1 MWSPDMALMA
11 ALDETDLVAVVSN
24 LTKVVDGLAR
34 QDQRFFLGFGV
45 FETTAV
51 VTSAFVTGYVL
62 TEDPTGRQ
70 HAHDVSE
77 LRVYLAWRSAMLFLL
92 GHVVFT
98 IFVIVLELQHGWS
111 GKDLFWLVMLMYAP
125 WAPVAKQVRLTLGA
139 WKGVR
144 SMMRARA
151 VSNTLVAV
159 MREGFYLGYAGISI
173 ATTGREVFGLSPRPI
188 RDKMCSM
195 SCFFSGDVGKIDD
208 KVQKAL
214 SNADGLPQTKAAV
227 RRGWPLRKVS
237 WWRRLA
243 IRYVICLDPLAWWWS
258 MDPQV
263 LLEDPFEHLWVEPDA
278 RTPARR
284 RLTGSWVTAVINP
297 LAIVAARCAVP
308 FMAFGNQFAGR
319 FVNHR
324 VARFAN
330 DITAFP
336 PRMLG
341 RLKGWLSPP
350 KGCLSYQRV
359 RIMDVIDQLQPGGTL
374 SEERVLVLR
383 SHSMCG
389 RCIMAVRAAVETF
402 LESSSRQHSGAR
414 VAKWLSGVRVDCS
427 GGVAA
432 CLDLMWG
439 ACFDDNA
446 GVRVHVRSHRAAA
459 DAIGGAPPPVSK
471 TDLTRWF
478 LLLLFVVSRSL
489 LREASSLRNV
499 DRIVR
504 KRLDPN
510 FFWGVFRDVL
520 GTKLMDVY
528 STTMTFENL
537 SARAVDELL
546 DEALAETVDV
556 HVVGMVVEELRAALI
571 DVTDYQA
578 NVCCMGRSRLCDD
591 GACLLHQSNAVL
603 TFLPLSPAP
612 MCAPVRTQPSPP
624 V

>member
-1 MWSPDMALMA
+1 MAVMA
-11 ALDETDLVAVVSN
+11 VLDQTDLAAAVSN
-24 LTKVVDGLAR
+24 LTKVVRDLER
-34 QDQRFFLGFGV
+34 QDQRYFLGFGV

-98 IFVIVLELQHGWS
+98 ILVIVFELKHGWS

-125 WAPVAKQVRLTLGA
+125 WAPVAKQVRLTLWA

-173 ATTGREVFGLSPRPI
+173 ASTGRDVFGLRPRPVP
-188 RDKMCSM
+188 KMRSM
-195 SCFFSGDVGKIDD
+195 SSFFSADVGEIDEKIRS
-208 KVQKAL
+208 AL
-214 SNADGLPQTKAAV
+214 SDVDGLPQTKSAL

-243 IRYVICLDPLAWWWS
+243 IRHVIRLDPLAWMWS

-263 LLEDPFEHLWVEPDA
+263 LLADPFEHLWAEPEA
-278 RTPARR
+278 CTPAHR
-284 RLTGSWVTAVINP
+284 RLTESWAVVINP
-297 LAIVAARCAVP
+297 LAGVVARCANP
-308 FMAFGNQFAGR
+308 FVVFAENFVVR
-319 FVNHR
+319 FVNPR
-324 VARFAN
+324 VARIAN
-330 DITAFP
+330 NISYFI
-336 PRMLG
+336 PRTLARLRDWLG
-341 RLKGWLSPP
+341 PP

-374 SEERVLVLR
+374 SEERVMVLR
-383 SHSMCG
+383 SHSVCG
-389 RCIMAVRAAVETF
+389 RCIMAIRAAVETF

-414 VAKWLSGVRVDCS
+414 VAKWLDGVRVECS

-432 CLDLMWG
+432 CVDLMWG
-439 ACFDDNA
+439 ACFDDNS
-446 GVRVHVRSHRAAA
+446 GVRVHVRSHRPEA
-459 DAIGGAPPPVSK
+459 DSIGGTPPLVSK

-478 LLLLFVVSRSL
+478 LIFLFVVSRSL
-489 LREASSLRNV
+489 LREASALRNV
-499 DRIVR
+499 DCIVR
-504 KRLDPN
+504 ERLNPN
-510 FFWGVFRDVL
+510 FFRDMFRNVL
-520 GTKLMDVY
+520 GTKLIRAY
-528 STTMTFENL
+528 PAMTFESL
-537 SARAVDELL
+537 SDRAVDELL
-546 DEALAETVDV
+546 EEALAETVDV
-556 HVVGMVVEELRAALI
+556 HVVGVVVAELRAVLI
-571 DVTDYQA
+571 DMTDYQA
-578 NVCCMGRSRLCDD
+578 NLGFMGRARLCDN

-603 TFLPLSPAP
+603 TFMPLHLAP
-612 MCAPVRTQPSPP
+612 VCAPVQTQSSPP

>member
-1 MWSPDMALMA
+1 MALMA

-173 ATTGREVFGLSPRPI
+173 AATGREVFGLIPRPI
-188 RDKMCSM
+188 PDKMCSM

-208 KVQKAL
+208 MVQEAL
-214 SNADGLPQTKAAV
+214 SNDDGLPQTKAAV
-227 RRGWPLRKVS
+227 RRGWPVRKVS

-263 LLEDPFEHLWVEPDA
+263 LLVDPFEHLWVEPDA
-278 RTPARR
+278 RTQARR

-297 LAIVAARCAVP
+297 LAFVAARCADP
-308 FMAFGNQFAGR
+308 FMAFGNEFAGG

-324 VARFAN
+324 VARIAN

-350 KGCLSYQRV
+350 KGCLSYERV

-446 GVRVHVRSHRAAA
+446 GVRVHVRSHRAGA

-504 KRLDPN
+504 ERLDPN
-510 FFWGVFRDVL
+510 FFWDVFRNVL

-528 STTMTFENL
+528 STTMKIENL

-612 MCAPVRTQPSPP
+612 MCALVRTQPSPP